1 MSLKSLLVR
10 QQNKKEKKIRTSSF
24 LVRRSLGGGGFL
36 LPSSF
41 EKVRR
46 GFTIVE
52 LLVVIAIIGVLL
64 GIVTTAATSS
74 VKNARVRRADA
85 MGRALQQA
93 IAAYHAQEGK
103 WPGAIESKA
112 NSTGDNVN
120 YTLTGDEA
128 DQVFRDIVKNSVGAS
143 ASRPLVDASALFVAD
158 ASRLKNG
165 GDGCFDNHG
174 DRTSGS
180 GKSSSYCGDQRC
192 INGVDFSLASKKDSK
207 VRIPIDRMAFGWQG
221 RTNGKFCRYWIT
233 YNSQTDS
240 VSVTRKHPGKS
251 YPANWE

>member
-1 MSLKSLLVR
+1 MVEGRSMVEDMSLKSLVVG
-10 QQNKKEKKIRTSSF
+10 QQNEKEKFRTSS
-24 LVRRSLGGGGFL
+24 LFL

-41 EKVRR
+41 PKARR
-46 GFTIVE
+46 AFTIVE

-93 IAAYHAQEGK
+93 IAAYHAQEGR

-112 NSTGDNVN
+112 NSSENKVKI
-120 YTLTGDEA
+120 TLTGDEA
-128 DQVFRDIVKNSVGAS
+128 DGVFREIVKNSVGTS

-158 ASRLKNG
+158 SGRLKNG
-165 GDGCFDNHG
+165 GDGCFDVHG
-174 DRTSGS
+174 DR
-180 GKSSSYCGDQRC
+180 SSKAYCGDQRC
-192 INGVDFSLASKKDSK
+192 INGVDFALASKKDSK
-207 VRIPIDRMAFGWQG
+207 VRIPLDRMAFGWQG
-221 RTNGKFCRYWIT
+221 RANGKFCRYWIT

-240 VSVTRKHPGKS
+240 VEVSRKHPDKD
-251 YPANWE
+251 YPADWE